1 MSIKKNKKYVFE
13 NDLLQF
19 ESLDKNYTNKIF
31 EEFNETS
38 KKLNLSSKINNL
50 MSGKIINHS
59 ENQAATHTIIRGLNL
74 RHTIENGLYNFNT
87 KINSEFRSNWLNRL
101 LLPTEQV
108 DIVTLGIGGSF
119 EGPKLLTE
127 FLEQKKGTRFA
138 SIANYVKY
146 HFITGSDS
154 SEFLLKLSK
163 LNPKKHFLLYF
174 LNHLEQMKQLRFLKE
189 LCSGQKI
196 TVNFCLL
203 PLTLTK

>member
-13 NDLLQF
+13 NDILQF
-19 ESLDKNYTNKIF
+19 ESLDKNYTSKIF
-31 EEFNETS
+31 EEFNEIS

-74 RHTIENGLYNFNT
+74 RHTIENGLYDFDK
-87 KINSEFRSNWLNRL
+87 KITSEFRSNWLTRL
-101 LLPTEQV
+101 LSPTEQV
-108 DIVTLGIGGSF
+108 NIVTLGIGGSF

-138 SIANYVKY
+138 SAANYIKY

-154 SEFLLKLSK
+154 SEFLL
-163 LNPKKHFLLYF
+163 
-174 LNHLEQMKQLRFLKE
+174 
-189 LCSGQKI
+189 
-196 TVNFCLL
+196 
-203 PLTLTK
+203 

>member
-19 ESLDKNYTNKIF
+19 EFLDKNYTNNIF

-74 RHTIENGLYNFNT
+74 RHTIENGLYNFNI

-138 SIANYVKY
+138 SIANYLNKHGWKKNEPWSLEVNKR
-146 HFITGSDS
+146 TK
-154 SEFLLKLSK
+154 LKLDV
-163 LNPKKHFLLYF
+163 NKKYTV
-174 LNHLEQMKQLRFLKE
+174 KE
-189 LCSGQKI
+189 LINNNLFNK
-196 TVNFCLL
+196 NH
-203 PLTLTK
+203 